1 MANKSFLN
9 SSLVSDGSDVGRL
22 EFELLSNR
30 FERVSFSEFL
40 AGKSIIFWRE
50 NRNFGAKI
58 QIFWREIQNFG
69 AK

>member
-1 MANKSFLN
+1 MNGEQKFLN

-40 AGKSIIFWRE
+40 AGNSKFLARYL
-50 NRNFGAKI
+50 NFLAK
-58 QIFWREIQNFG
+58 F
-69 AK
+69 